1 MVLHGKCIPRVLLEA
16 RMENLAAIKLR
27 ITKCEERNLCTLEG
41 SLSNST
47 IKKGL
52 NTWVFV

>member
-1 MVLHGKCIPRVLLEA
+1 MENAFLEVLLEA

-27 ITKCEERNLCTLEG
+27 IAKYEERNSLILEG

-47 IKKGL
+47 TRKGL
-52 NTWVFV
+52 NIWVFI